1 MRGLRSAALCAILL
15 LMLGGIA
22 QAQDTTL
29 VVKADSS
36 STEAVMAASQIQLQL
51 IPRRAEERTG
61 LEVFLG
67 GDYEKFKANA
77 TALEDDFKS
86 NTRGV
91 GVLIDY
97 GFSRTFQAGLGVRFG
112 KLESDN
118 AIPILS
124 GCAPG
129 FRIVCNIRPS
139 LTPTHLDVR
148 LWTLNGYGVWNP
160 VPALTVAGSVGYG
173 KQNYKS
179 TRDELIL
186 GGSTTPALFLHEHKA
201 DYDGH
206 TLTGSVGAT
215 YDIQIDSLTLTPLAK
230 IQSSRSRI
238 DAYEESG
245 EDVNVIMDSQEIKHL
260 NTTVGLQV
268 RYAISTNVGVFVPQ
282 IGFTWVHEFE
292 DDQRFVLVRFR
303 EVPIIRLI
311 ATNPPD
317 RDYFRISPTV
327 VMQFPRGFSGFIGGE
342 ALIGYRDRKTY
353 DVSAGIRYEF

>member
-1 MRGLRSAALCAILL
+1 MCN
-15 LMLGGIA
+15 
-22 QAQDTTL
+22 
-29 VVKADSS
+29 SS
-36 STEAVMAASQIQLQL
+36 SNAWRNSPSPGYNASCQSRQFQYRGCDGGVSNSVAVV
-51 IPRRAEERTG
+51 PRRAEERTG
-61 LEVFLG
+61 LGVFLG

-91 GVLIDY
+91 SVLIDY

-129 FRIVCNIRPS
+129 FMIVCNIRTS

-148 LWTLNGYGVWNP
+148 LWTLNGYGAWNP
-160 VPALTVAGSVGYG
+160 VPALTVAGSVEYG

-206 TLTGSVGAT
+206 TLTESLGAT

-238 DAYEESG
+238 DAYQESG
-245 EDVNVIMDSQEIKHL
+245 DNVNVIMDSQEIKHL

-282 IGFTWVHEFE
+282 IGFTWSMNSKT
-292 DDQRFVLVRFR
+292 
-303 EVPIIRLI
+303 IRDLWW
-311 ATNPPD
+311 
-317 RDYFRISPTV
+317 SV
-327 VMQFPRGFSGFIGGE
+327 SGKFQAF
-342 ALIGYRDRKTY
+342 ALLQ
-353 DVSAGIRYEF
+353 